1 MTGTLKALFE
11 RRQAGAKFSLDGIR
25 RLCESMGNPHGGRPF
40 IHIAGTNGKGS
51 VAAMLAAIFEEA
63 GRATGLYTSPHLWR
77 YHERFRMNGQ
87 EISEAELTP
96 LLERILPIA
105 GDTTFFE
112 ISTALAFA
120 WFRQRHADLVILEAG
135 LGGRLDAT
143 NIVTPQVTVIT
154 AIGMDHMQFLGGTLV
169 EIARE
174 KAGIIKPKVPLV
186 TPRQEPAVME
196 TLLAQAAH
204 LEAPVTVIDDSHL
217 DEFPSP
223 LAGDHQRWNTAVA
236 VAAARRFQ
244 PFLTAEIIRQG
255 LARTRWPGRCQV
267 VGRPDPLPPVLVDG
281 AHNPMGARALA
292 REVNRRWGTRQVT
305 LIFGALGDK
314 ALAEMSAILAPVAAQ
329 VLLVPVASE
338 RSASIG
344 ELARFLPS
352 AHPMGSLA
360 EAMREADRAGRPVV
374 VAGSLFLAGE
384 ALELLAGRG
393 QAERHPSERLERVP
407 PPPR

>member
-1 MTGTLKALFE
+1 
-11 RRQAGAKFSLDGIR
+11 
-25 RLCESMGNPHGGRPF
+25 MGNPHGGLRF

-63 GRATGLYTSPHLWR
+63 GGATGLYTSPHLWR

-87 EISEAELTP
+87 EISDAELTP

-105 GDTTFFE
+105 GDATFFE
-112 ISTALAFA
+112 ISTALALA
-120 WFRQRHADLVILEAG
+120 WFRQRQADLVILEAG

-154 AIGMDHMQFLGGTLV
+154 PIGMDHMQFLGGTLV

-186 TPRQEPAVME
+186 TPRQEPVVME
-196 TLLAQAAH
+196 ALLAQAAH
-204 LEAPVTVIDDSHL
+204 LEAPVTVIDELRL
-217 DEFPSP
+217 DEFASP

-244 PFLTAEIIRQG
+244 PSLPPEIIRRG

-267 VGRPDPLPPVLVDG
+267 VERPGPLPPVLVDG
-281 AHNPMGARALA
+281 AHNPMSVRALVQ
-292 REVNRRWGTRQVT
+292 EVIRRWGPGRVT

-314 ALAEMSAILAPVAAQ
+314 DLAEMSAILASMAAQ

-344 ELARFLPS
+344 ELARLLPS
-352 AHPMGSLA
+352 GRPMDSLA
-360 EAMREADRAGRPVV
+360 DAMREADRAGRPIV

-384 ALELLAGRG
+384 ALELLAGRN
-393 QAERHPSERLERVP
+393 QAERHPSELFGQASP
-407 PPPR
+407 SPR